1 MSPPRRPSC
10 AKRPSRCRRGS
21 WRARPALLNI
31 MVTAAQKAG
40 RQLSRDFGE
49 VENLQVSVKGPADF
63 VTNADKA
70 AEKIVHAELSKARPT
85 YGFLMEEGGEIK
97 GTDGQH
103 RWIIDPLDGTTNFL
117 HGIQLFAVAIAL
129 QRGDEIVASQI
140 NNPAMEELF
149 VAEKGG
155 GAWLDDRKRLRV
167 ANRKHLA
174 DAAVA
179 TGIVSQGRPSDL
191 LQLRQLVQINPAVS
205 GIRRTGSASTDLAW
219 LAAGRFDGFWEA
231 GLTPWAVA
239 PGALLLRE
247 AGGTITDYSGAAGSI
262 WNGQVVAGNETL
274 HGQLLKI
281 IKGVK

>member
-1 MSPPRRPSC
+1 M
-10 AKRPSRCRRGS
+10 
-21 WRARPALLNI
+21 ARSALLNI
-31 MVTAAQKAG
+31 MVTAALKAG
-40 RQLSRDFGE
+40 RSLKKDFGE

-103 RWIIDPLDGTTNFL
+103 RWIIDPLDGTTNFM
-117 HGIQLFAVAIAL
+117 HGIPLFAVAIAL
-129 QRGDEIVASQI
+129 QRGEEIVASVI
-140 NNPAMEELF
+140 YNPISEELY

-155 GAWLDDRKRLRV
+155 GAWLDDKKRLRV
-167 ANRKHLA
+167 ASRKHLA
-174 DAAVA
+174 DAVVA

-219 LAAGRFDGFWEA
+219 LAGGRFDGYWEA
-231 GLTPWAVA
+231 GLKPWDVA
-239 PGALLLRE
+239 PGWLLLRE
-247 AGGTITDYSGAAGSI
+247 AGGTMTDYSGTAGSI
-262 WNGQVVAGNETL
+262 WNGEVVAGNETIQ
-274 HGQLLKI
+274 GQLLKL

>member
-1 MSPPRRPSC
+1 M
-10 AKRPSRCRRGS
+10 
-21 WRARPALLNI
+21 ARSALLNI

-40 RQLSRDFGE
+40 RQLKKDFAE

-103 RWIIDPLDGTTNFL
+103 RWIIDPLDGTTNFM
-117 HGIQLFAVAIAL
+117 HGIPMFAVAIAL
-129 QRGDEIVASQI
+129 QRGEEIVASVI
-140 NNPAMEELF
+140 YNPVMEELF
-149 VAEKGG
+149 VAEKGA
-155 GAWLDDRKRLRV
+155 GAWLDDKKRLRV

-219 LAAGRFDGFWEA
+219 LAAGRFDGYWEA
-231 GLTPWAVA
+231 GLKPWDVA
-239 PGALLLRE
+239 PGWLMLRE
-247 AGGTITDYSGAAGSI
+247 AGGTMTDYSGGAGSI
-262 WNGQVVAGNETL
+262 WNGEVVAGNETIQS
-274 HGQLLKI
+274 QLLKI